1 MILNSAERG
10 RDEQAEEIVALET
23 ENMKLHNNLEEAEKE
38 LDQQD
43 TTIFKKDE
51 VIEDLKWQL
60 KQAQTQNLI
69 IGDIDNLLK
78 PQPRNMPLATDREK
92 TIIQQASAHVEPL
105 TNSKTLRSRIL
116 EAENKGTKDAY

>member
-23 ENMKLHNNLEEAEKE
+23 ENMKLHNELEEAEKE

-60 KQAQTQNLI
+60 KQSQQQNLI

-78 PQPRNMPLATDREK
+78 PQPRNMPIATDRDK

-105 TNSKTLRSRIL
+105 TNSKTLRGRIL
-116 EAENKGTKDAY
+116 EAEKGGTKEDY

>member
-43 TTIFKKDE
+43 TTIFKKEE